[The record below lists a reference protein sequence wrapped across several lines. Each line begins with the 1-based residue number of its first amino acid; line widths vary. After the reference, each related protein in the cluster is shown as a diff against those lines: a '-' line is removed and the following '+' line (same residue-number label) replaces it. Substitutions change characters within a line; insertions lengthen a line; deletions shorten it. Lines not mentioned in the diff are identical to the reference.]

1 MYRDKYNLAVL
12 RLGVIEN
19 IIDINVNRFGETTC
33 SNKVPYRPK
42 LRVRI
47 CIGLDLHGFHLWDHH
62 VAVKLSFLANL
73 SCVFGFA
80 CLRPCV
86 GFDACSDLLDVIL
99 AVSLRNFGDCP
110 SAHRKSH
117 SEALP
122 EIKSVISLKFFG
134 KPPRLFSYAE
144 LEIATGGFSQFKG
157 GYGSLPEGQVVAVKQ
172 HKLAS
177 SQGDVEFALKWK
189 FSAVLSTG
197 TLLC

>member
-33 SNKVPYRPK
+33 SNKSQV
-42 LRVRI
+42 L
-47 CIGLDLHGFHLWDHH
+47 
-62 VAVKLSFLANL
+62 
-73 SCVFGFA
+73 FA
-80 CLRPCV
+80 RPCV

-197 TLLC
+197 TEACTNVYCTLPEESGVYDQEEVM